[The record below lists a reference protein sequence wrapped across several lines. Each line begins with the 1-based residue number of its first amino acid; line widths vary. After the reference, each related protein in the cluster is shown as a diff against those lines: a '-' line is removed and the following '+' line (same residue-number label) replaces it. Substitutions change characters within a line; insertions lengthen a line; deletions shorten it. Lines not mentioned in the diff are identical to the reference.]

1 MLLMAQ
7 GRWREAAQE
16 LQTAHGQQPSRPEI
30 DAQLQRAQ
38 GHAAAEL
45 LRRAT
50 LHPSL
55 DSERGLRSRQ
65 PNSAAGSSSRN
76 SPSQGS

>member
-30 DAQLQRAQ
+30 DAQLQRAR
-38 GHAAAEL
+38 AEL
-45 LRRAT
+45 LRHAT
-50 LHPSL
+50 SGTPLPAAADL
-55 DSERGLRSRQ
+55 VRSMRD
-65 PNSAAGSSSRN
+65 RDRY
-76 SPSQGS
+76 